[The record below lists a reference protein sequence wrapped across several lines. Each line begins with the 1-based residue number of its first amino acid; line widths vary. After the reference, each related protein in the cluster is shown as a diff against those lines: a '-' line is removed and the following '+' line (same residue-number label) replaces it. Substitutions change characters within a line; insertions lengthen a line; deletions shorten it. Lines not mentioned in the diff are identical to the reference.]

1 MVKNAIDLV
10 STYRFDLIIKYL
22 YAKSIIN
29 NYITYY
35 FKEMYK
41 EHLRI
46 WIGFKE
52 YDNLD
57 KNTFESY
64 DIEFHNIIDSIK
76 NGFDPN
82 ISIVPVVE
90 DKYIVNGSHRVAA
103 CLSLDKTVNCR
114 ESFAISDGQKD
125 CSWISLFSRLG
136 LSTIFSDRVAIEY
149 AKLKSN
155 TFIVT
160 LFPSANNNYQ
170 QPLEVLNRI
179 GKVFYYKS
187 INFSSNGSLN
197 LMKQLYLDEEWA
209 TAYNGLGYIT
219 KRNLCFTTNHPTY
232 VFLVEFNNIQDSVDA
247 KKEIRKIFDIANHS
261 VHINDTHDETIRLSQ
276 YLFNEGSIHLL
287 NNKESN
293 NQDLD
298 SYLNEF
304 KKIISTNNL
313 DIDDYCITGSSIL
326 SAYGVRRFND
336 LDYLHN
342 SEEIKDDKNIIHSHN
357 EYGVGIYDIDYHEII
372 YNTNNHFYYNG
383 VKFASLDILKNL
395 KSKRNEDKD
404 IVDVDIINKL
414 KNN

>member
-1 MVKNAIDLV
+1 
-10 STYRFDLIIKYL
+10 
-22 YAKSIIN
+22 
-29 NYITYY
+29 
-35 FKEMYK
+35 MYK

-46 WIGFKE
+46 WNGFKE
-52 YDNLD
+52 YDNPN

-64 DIEFHNIIDSIK
+64 DIEFNNIIESMK
-76 NGFDPN
+76 NGFDSS
-82 ISIVPVVE
+82 ISTVPIVE
-90 DKYIVNGSHRVAA
+90 DKYIVNGSHRVAS
-103 CLSLDKTVNCR
+103 CLSLNKSVGCR
-114 ESFAISDGQKD
+114 ESVTQSDGQKD

-136 LSTIFSDRVAIEY
+136 LSTSFSDRVAIEY
-149 AKLKSN
+149 AKLKSG

-298 SYLNEF
+298 SFLNEF

>member
-1 MVKNAIDLV
+1 
-10 STYRFDLIIKYL
+10 
-22 YAKSIIN
+22 
-29 NYITYY
+29 
-35 FKEMYK
+35 
-41 EHLRI
+41 
-46 WIGFKE
+46 
-52 YDNLD
+52 
-57 KNTFESY
+57 
-64 DIEFHNIIDSIK
+64 
-76 NGFDPN
+76 
-82 ISIVPVVE
+82 
-90 DKYIVNGSHRVAA
+90 
-103 CLSLDKTVNCR
+103 
-114 ESFAISDGQKD
+114 
-125 CSWISLFSRLG
+125 
-136 LSTIFSDRVAIEY
+136 
-149 AKLKSN
+149 
-155 TFIVT
+155 
-160 LFPSANNNYQ
+160 
-170 QPLEVLNRI
+170 
-179 GKVFYYKS
+179 
-187 INFSSNGSLN
+187 
-197 LMKQLYLDEEWA
+197 MKQLYLDEEWA